1 MPPEYNPAATDD
13 VTAIAP
19 PAVAPAAPAPVST
32 GEGYDKALNSERAS
46 RKALEKEMATLKGL
60 VQEKERQLEQTNM
73 TLEQKYQ
80 ADLEAS
86 KQSYQSQVDAA
97 ISERDARLQQEAE
110 ARMTAEQRLQAIE
123 VQDAARTIT
132 NTFANKIGALLVDPS
147 EDIDYFLTK
156 YGDNFALTN
165 DGQVVARDSQGNLSV
180 IEDLIGFFQEK
191 HPRMFKAPE
200 QQNTGGGYRNLANTT
215 GNVPRQGQSQPLK
228 VSIADI
234 NANPKLFLEN
244 RDRIEKGD
252 FSTT

>member
-1 MPPEYNPAATDD
+1 MPTEYNPAATDD

-19 PAVAPAAPAPVST
+19 PAVAPAAPASVST

-60 VQEKERQLEQTNM
+60 YQEKERQLEQTNM

-97 ISERDARLQQEAE
+97 IAERDARFQQEAE

-123 VQDAARTIT
+123 TNAAAATISNTFISKVSSILVNSADAA
-132 NTFANKIGALLVDPS
+132 LL
-147 EDIDYFLTK
+147 LGT
-156 YGDNFALTN
+156 YGDNFGITS
-165 DGQVVARDSQGNLSV
+165 DGQVVARDSEGNLSPL
-180 IEDLIGFFQEK
+180 EDLIAFFQDK
-191 HPRMFKAPE
+191 HPTMFRAPDN
-200 QQNTGGGYRNLANTT
+200 QPTGGGYRNLANTT

-252 FSTT
+252 FSIT